1 MRLFSSLRS
10 RILAL
15 VLASALL
22 PLTLLSFVLARETK
36 DLLTLWQPIRLNR
49 GLSASLETQRI
60 LLNTQ
65 GETQGNWV
73 ERLASG
79 GIDSA
84 SIPAGYLIQS
94 PRGAQTLPP
103 TLAGRVEERLPADRP
118 GLTGPEPPFR
128 ILYLPAP
135 DGDYLVAAARNR
147 TDPPT
152 APDWTLIA
160 RRFPAGT
167 LERLEE
173 LGRDIAYLNRL
184 EEITAVAGTA
194 LGIMVLAIA
203 SLAAIVAILLA
214 FFLARSVTRPVEEL
228 ARGMAQLGEGDP
240 LPPVHPR
247 GATEVRFLAIA
258 FNRLSSQLKEA
269 QARLAAQ
276 SRSLGFRDSARHVAH
291 ETKNALTP
299 ILSALGVLK
308 PHLEPAGEAP
318 NRALRLIE
326 AEAARLERLA
336 AAFSRLGHLPP
347 PQPQWINPID
357 SLRRALSLYLPPAI
371 SITPDDLGNLTGAGP
386 GMSRVLIDPESL
398 DAVWVNLVKNAAEA
412 MPEGGSIRLEIWN
425 DGEDEH
431 PSLHIV
437 LIDSGPGLPKGGE
450 TRLFEPGY
458 TTKNEGS
465 GLGLYVSRLLLR
477 AAGGD
482 LKLEPDPQGG
492 ARAHVVL
499 RLTL

>member
-1 MRLFSSLRS
+1 
-10 RILAL
+10 
-15 VLASALL
+15 
-22 PLTLLSFVLARETK
+22 
-36 DLLTLWQPIRLNR
+36 
-49 GLSASLETQRI
+49 
-60 LLNTQ
+60 
-65 GETQGNWV
+65 
-73 ERLASG
+73 
-79 GIDSA
+79 
-84 SIPAGYLIQS
+84 
-94 PRGAQTLPP
+94 
-103 TLAGRVEERLPADRP
+103 
-118 GLTGPEPPFR
+118 
-128 ILYLPAP
+128 
-135 DGDYLVAAARNR
+135 
-147 TDPPT
+147 
-152 APDWTLIA
+152 
-160 RRFPAGT
+160 
-167 LERLEE
+167 
-173 LGRDIAYLNRL
+173 
-184 EEITAVAGTA
+184 
-194 LGIMVLAIA
+194 
-203 SLAAIVAILLA
+203 
-214 FFLARSVTRPVEEL
+214 
-228 ARGMAQLGEGDP
+228 
-240 LPPVHPR
+240 
-247 GATEVRFLAIA
+247 
-258 FNRLSSQLKEA
+258 
-269 QARLAAQ
+269 
-276 SRSLGFRDSARHVAH
+276 
-291 ETKNALTP
+291 
-299 ILSALGVLK
+299 
-308 PHLEPAGEAP
+308 P